1 MISPKLYKNG
11 RTYDF
16 FMKALGYEGS
26 IDRFLDHLEINCRA
40 ECRIMDA
47 GCGTGILGLHFLE
60 KFPNSTLHATDI
72 ETGFL
77 EATLTN
83 AQRRGIDAHRV
94 TLGLGDISSP
104 EIWTPLAGS
113 PEHLEPESFDLI
125 CVGAVI
131 GYANDTEA
139 SLRKLVQLLAP
150 GGYLLNIEMNES
162 LTGRFVSNR
171 YRYRNISLERMNSV
185 IQAEGCELL
194 STPLRIKHLPA
205 KLTRTAIV
213 ARKLDSADD
222 LHRRRYRDEDRLT

>member
-26 IDRFLDHLEINCRA
+26 IDRFLDYLTVDCQPG
-40 ECRIMDA
+40 CRILDA

-60 KFPNSTLHATDI
+60 RFPNSTLHATDI

-77 EATLTN
+77 QATQAN
-83 AQRRGIDAHRV
+83 AEKRGIDAHRLTV
-94 TLGLGDISSP
+94 GLGDIS
-104 EIWTPLAGS
+104 
-113 PEHLEPESFDLI
+113 EPERWKTLDGTDETLEAKSFDLI

-131 GYANDTEA
+131 GYAKDTES
-139 SLRKLVQLLAP
+139 SLRKLIQLLAP

-171 YRYRNISLERMNSV
+171 YHYRNISLKQMNAV
-185 IQAEGCELL
+185 IQEEGCKLL
-194 STPLRIKHLPA
+194 STPLRLRHLPA

-213 ARKLDSADD
+213 ARKPS
-222 LHRRRYRDEDRLT
+222 T

>member
-26 IDRFLDHLEINCRA
+26 IDRFLDHLEIDCRP
-40 ECRIMDA
+40 ECRILDA

-60 KFPNSTLHATDI
+60 RFPNSSLNATDI
-72 ETGFL
+72 EQGFL
-77 EATLTN
+77 TATLAN
-83 AQRRGIDAHRV
+83 AERRGIDRHRLTV
-94 TLGLGDISSP
+94 GVGDISAPNS
-104 EIWTPLAGS
+104 WTAENGAV
-113 PEHLEPESFDLI
+113 ETFADATFDLI

-131 GYANDTEA
+131 GYANNRET
-139 SLRKLVQLLAP
+139 SLRQLVRMLAP

-171 YRYRNISLERMNSV
+171 YRYHNISLDRMNG
-185 IQAEGCELL
+185 IIEEEGCELM
-194 STPLRIKHLPA
+194 STPLRIRHLPA

-213 ARKLDSADD
+213 ARK
-222 LHRRRYRDEDRLT
+222 RD